1 MRVVQLYFAWFSGDG
16 SMVKDNAYVR
26 SNFHFSFSFL
36 ESWKSRYS
44 QGFHGGVVNLG
55 VGQRLYLLRQ
65 TVLSHSNCPF
75 AYLYHSVILSAI
87 QLCTELSK
95 ASKDALEYATLCSI
109 RIARKVPDLAE
120 NFMGLDAS
128 LLKEKH
134 HGSLYLQFSYAQNY
148 AKQAK
153 ML

>member
-1 MRVVQLYFAWFSGDG
+1 
-16 SMVKDNAYVR
+16 MVKDNAYVR

-95 ASKDALEYATLCSI
+95 ASKDALEYL
-109 RIARKVPDLAE
+109 RKKLIVW
-120 NFMGLDAS
+120 
-128 LLKEKH
+128 
-134 HGSLYLQFSYAQNY
+134 
-148 AKQAK
+148 
-153 ML
+153 

>member
-1 MRVVQLYFAWFSGDG
+1 MFSLLHCSHGRGLETRDRAVQIHRAMPHWPHEVSQSQWF
-16 SMVKDNAYVR
+16 
-26 SNFHFSFSFL
+26 L
-36 ESWKSRYS
+36 
-44 QGFHGGVVNLG
+44 QGFQFMGWAEAL
-55 VGQRLYLLRQ
+55 
-65 TVLSHSNCPF
+65 PF
-75 AYLYHSVILSAI
+75 ASDSAL
-87 QLCTELSK
+87 LCTELSK
-95 ASKDALEYATLCSI
+95 ASKDALEYLRKATLCSI